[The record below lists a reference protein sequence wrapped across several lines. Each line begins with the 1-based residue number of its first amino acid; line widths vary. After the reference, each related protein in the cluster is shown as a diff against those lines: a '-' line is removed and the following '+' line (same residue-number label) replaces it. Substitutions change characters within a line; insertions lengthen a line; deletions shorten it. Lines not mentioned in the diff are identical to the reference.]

1 MWIIQ
6 FTYVPSLRNQTQICN
21 NYDVC
26 EFFESYKNSWRT
38 YKTTIIK
45 KKRNLKWKIWEKQD
59 IALTCRLSIV
69 QVVC

>member
-1 MWIIQ
+1 MWIIE

-45 KKRNLKWKIWEKQD
+45 KKNGIWNEKFEKNKI
-59 IALTCRLSIV
+59 LP
-69 QVVC
+69 